1 MLVPK
6 KLINVDD
13 EHRGTEA
20 ERHRATLE
28 GGKREVI
35 PLVSHSLV
43 SPTVS
48 VAPTFSKK
56 VPTFLAEDS
65 YETNEPERRWRWNW
79 LKAEV
84 DCGNVREKG
93 GLLNSRTEK
102 SRINVLPWPTR
113 LS

>member
-1 MLVPK
+1 MRETDRV
-6 KLINVDD
+6 
-13 EHRGTEA
+13 TES
-20 ERHRATLE
+20 
-28 GGKREVI
+28 GKRKARGNSVGQSFAR
-35 PLVSHSLV
+35 LAD
-43 SPTVS
+43 VS
-48 VAPTFSKK
+48 VAGSFSKK

-102 SRINVLPWPTR
+102 SRTTFPWPR